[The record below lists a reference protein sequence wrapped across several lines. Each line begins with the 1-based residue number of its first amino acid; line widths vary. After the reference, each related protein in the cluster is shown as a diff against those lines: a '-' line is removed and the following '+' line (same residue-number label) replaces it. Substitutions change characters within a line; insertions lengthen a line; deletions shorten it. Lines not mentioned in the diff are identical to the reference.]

1 MWYSVYIVPRYN
13 KNKII
18 LFHTGETCGSLEVL
32 SVIFGLSFSLKKWG
46 RKLEMSSRTDHR
58 FSPCLVLFV
67 YRIT

>member
-32 SVIFGLSFSLKKWG
+32 SVK
-46 RKLEMSSRTDHR
+46 
-58 FSPCLVLFV
+58 
-67 YRIT
+67 RIMWRDP